1 MPRLRHRGAVPIG
14 VATSAPEAV
23 AFQGIISVKVHAKGL
38 LVRSLP
44 ARLSQLSVTGTRTSR
59 REKVRHR
66 HLGNVGDA
74 ARLCTCVHPFE
85 QSSGRL

>member
-1 MPRLRHRGAVPIG
+1 MPGLRHRSAVPIG

-44 ARLSQLSVTGTRTSR
+44 ARLSQRSFSGCRAAR
-59 REKVRHR
+59 RERVRHR
-66 HLGNVGDA
+66 HLGDVGA
-74 ARLCTCVHPFE
+74 TARLC
-85 QSSGRL
+85 Q